1 MSRIFENMLVGS
13 QQTFV
18 WNVGNTDFLRK
29 RTLSLWGSHNN
40 SENAKVTIN
49 EAALART

>member
-18 WNVGNTDFLRK
+18 WNVGNIVISLGKELSVFGDPTTTLKTLR
-29 RTLSLWGSHNN
+29 
-40 SENAKVTIN
+40 
-49 EAALART
+49 